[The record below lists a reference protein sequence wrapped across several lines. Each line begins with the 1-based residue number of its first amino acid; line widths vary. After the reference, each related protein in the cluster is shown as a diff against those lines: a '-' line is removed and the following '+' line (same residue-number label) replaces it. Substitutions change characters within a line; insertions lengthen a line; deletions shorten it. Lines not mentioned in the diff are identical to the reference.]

1 MGGYAGVDSAP
12 SMPMGALRKEGMLSR
27 LDDLLN
33 QVSANIEI
41 LEGILQPI
49 RSGPD
54 SPERAMGQPQE
65 APANRLHELI
75 LRLEHIDLR
84 VRTLHSELHL

>member
-1 MGGYAGVDSAP
+1 MEGRADYPMSAAVP
-12 SMPMGALRKEGMLSR
+12 RKEGMLSR

-33 QVSANIEI
+33 SVSANVEI
-41 LEGILQPI
+41 LETILQPV

-54 SPERAMGQPQE
+54 SPERTMGQPQE
-65 APANRLHELI
+65 APANHLHELI

>member
-1 MGGYAGVDSAP
+1 VSETAYPAMPASAGIH
-12 SMPMGALRKEGMLSR
+12 RKEGMITR

-33 QVSANIEI
+33 QVSANVEI
-41 LEGILQPI
+41 LETILQPI

-54 SPERAMGQPQE
+54 SPERTMGQPQE